1 MIKNKLNNIYKIR
14 KILNNYRALDKD
26 LLKLLKYAIKLK
38 FKKIILIKIHLFLK
52 IFELFTN
59 KTFKKMVC
67 LKILKQIK

>member
-38 FKKIILIKIHLFLK
+38 FKKIILIKIHLFPK
-52 IFELFTN
+52 ILEIYTN